1 MNGGNSITKIPVAR
15 PYFDLREEEAVV
27 RVLRTKWVS
36 MGPVCAEFESA
47 LAAFV
52 GVRYGR
58 AVNSGTS
65 AIQLALLACGV
76 RPGQEVVVPAFTCVA
91 TLNPI
96 EQIGGRPVLVDIEPD
111 TFAMDPDLLSKALT
125 PDTGAV
131 IMVHLFGLPG
141 RVDSIRSHASRL
153 GVRMIEDAALGLGGR
168 IAGKSAGCFGEAA
181 VLSFHPRKMIAV
193 GEGGMVLTRS
203 EEIARSVAVMRNY
216 GASIQAWDRH
226 QGRLFDLPEYEAAGF
241 NYKMPDILAAIGLEQ
256 VKKLPEILG
265 LRKDVARRYDAAFA
279 DLPWLKPPAI
289 PGGMDHGY
297 QSYVCRVRNGDADA
311 SRALRSKLFQH
322 LAESGISAVQ
332 GAQSMAVIDYYRR
345 KYGWKPQDFPVALLA
360 DAQSIALPMFPGLTE
375 NDQNRVIQ
383 AVRSFHP

>member
-1 MNGGNSITKIPVAR
+1 MRKIPVAR
-15 PYFDLREEEAVV
+15 PYFDRKEEEAAV
-27 RVLRTKWVS
+27 RVLKSGWVS

-76 RPGQEVVVPAFTCVA
+76 RPGQNVLVPAFTCVA

-96 EQIGGRPVLVDIEPD
+96 EQIGARPLLVDIEPD
-111 TFAMDPDLLSKALT
+111 TFAMDPDQLSKALT
-125 PDTGAV
+125 PDAGAV
-131 IMVHLFGLPG
+131 IAVHLFGLPC
-141 RVDSIRSHASRL
+141 RIDSIKSMTSRL
-153 GVRMIEDAALGLGGR
+153 GVPLIEDAALGLGGR
-168 IAGKSAGCFGEAA
+168 VGDRPAGSFGDAA
-181 VLSFHPRKMIAV
+181 VLSFHPRKMIAA

-216 GASIQAWDRH
+216 GASVQAWDRH

-241 NYKMPDILAAIGLEQ
+241 NYKMTDILAAVGLEQ
-256 VKKLPEILG
+256 VRKLPEMLA
-265 LRKDVARRYDAAFA
+265 LRRQVARRYDAALA
-279 DLPWLKPPAI
+279 DLPWLKPPAV
-289 PGGMDHGY
+289 PAGMDHGY
-297 QSYVCRVRNGDADA
+297 QSYVCRVRSGDADA

-322 LAESGISAVQ
+322 LAESGVGAVQ
-332 GAQSMAVIDYYRR
+332 GAQSMTAIDYYRR
-345 KYGWKPQDFPVALLA
+345 KYGWKPPDFPAALLA
-360 DAQSIALPMFPGLTE
+360 DAQTMALPMFPALTE
-375 NDQNRVIQ
+375 SDQNRVIQ